1 MILKSLNRKLL
12 GNIFKLL
19 LVVLFSLL
27 ALTAKS
33 QSLEYTV
40 KALYIEKFARFTD
53 WKNSIKGEYF
63 VIAILGESPFKGE
76 LEKLAKKSIKIKNKP
91 IKIIYVKNIKEAEN
105 SQLVFICASEKKN
118 LTEIINH
125 IQKFDILAIS
135 DSPGFCKK
143 GVHFNLYLDES
154 EVRYEVNP
162 SALKKSNLEVEM
174 QLLNLGKI
182 IN

>member
-1 MILKSLNRKLL
+1 MILKNINRKPL
-12 GNIFKLL
+12 GNILKIL
-19 LVVLFSLL
+19 LVVLFTLFLL
-27 ALTAKS
+27 DAKS

-63 VIAILGESPFKGE
+63 TIAILGESPFKGE

-91 IKIIYVKNIKEAEN
+91 IKIVYIKNTSEAEN
-105 SQLVFICASEKKN
+105 CQLVFICASEKKN
-118 LTEIINH
+118 LTEIIK
-125 IQKFDILAIS
+125 QLEKFNILVIS

-162 SALKKSNLEVEM
+162 SAIKKSNLEVEM